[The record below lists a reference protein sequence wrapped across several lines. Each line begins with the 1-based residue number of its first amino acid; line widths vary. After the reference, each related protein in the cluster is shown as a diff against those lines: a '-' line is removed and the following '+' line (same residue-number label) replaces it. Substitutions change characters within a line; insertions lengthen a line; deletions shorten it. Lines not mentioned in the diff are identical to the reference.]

1 MIPAPRPATPDGPSA
16 SLVTPLSTTP
26 AARSVHLLGMAAAV
40 LALLAGC
47 ATPLPPAPAPAP
59 APVVQPPAPAPEVA
73 APAPLPAPVGAV
85 SYAESPRDYRRD
97 AAAHLYNKNSTRI
110 FKGRMPPLL
119 YAVGTLQVDLDPR
132 GMVNGLNWMRAPNH
146 APEVVAE
153 IERTVRQ
160 AAPYP
165 VAVNLGHVTYTDTWL
180 WHKSGRFQLDT
191 LTEGQDG
198 EIPSA
203 PMPRGNPK
211 AKPAARKKAEANGE
225 AEAHWRSTQ
234 VADSSR

>member
-1 MIPAPRPATPDGPSA
+1 MPVDSILKAPQETRSA
-16 SLVTPLSTTP
+16 SFL
-26 AARSVHLLGMAAAV
+26 AAAATIA
-40 LALLAGC
+40 ALLAGC
-47 ATPLPPAPAPAP
+47 ATPLPPASP
-59 APVVQPPAPAPEVA
+59 PVAQPVPPAPEVV
-73 APAPLPAPVGAV
+73 APIPVPAPVGAL
-85 SYAESPRDYRRD
+85 SYAKTPRDYRRD
-97 AAAHLYNKNSTRI
+97 AAAHLYGKNSARI

-132 GMVNGLNWMRAPNH
+132 GMVSGLNWMRAPNH

-180 WHKSGRFQLDT
+180 WHKSGHFQLDT

-198 EIPSA
+198 VMPSTPA
-203 PMPRGNPK
+203 PAKK
-211 AKPAARKKAEANGE
+211 AKPANRKKAEASVDTE
-225 AEAHWRSTQ
+225 AQWHRTV
-234 VADSSR
+234 VADNGH